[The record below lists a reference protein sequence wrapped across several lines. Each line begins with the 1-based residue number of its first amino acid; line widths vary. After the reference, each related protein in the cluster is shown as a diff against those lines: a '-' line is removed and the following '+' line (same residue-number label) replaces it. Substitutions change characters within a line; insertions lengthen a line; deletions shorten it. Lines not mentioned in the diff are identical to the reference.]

1 MSAVLCETTVR
12 WASQGIQGKV
22 DFETKRKERK
32 MNIGFVVIL
41 LFGLLVTIIKWGLII
56 WGIVWLVRYL
66 KRSREERQRLR
77 IELGKLAEEVRLMR
91 QELKEG
97 KDSDTSAQ

>member
-1 MSAVLCETTVR
+1 
-12 WASQGIQGKV
+12 
-22 DFETKRKERK
+22 

-77 IELGKLAEEVRLMR
+77 IELGKLAEEVRLLR
-91 QELKEG
+91 QDFKRDKESG
-97 KDSDTSAQ
+97 PSAQ